1 MIFDM
6 NCKILIGEDD
16 FEDQFILEEYFQDNG
31 VKDVVAFE
39 KNGKKILEYLQQIEP
54 DEELPKLIVLDLN
67 MPILNGTQTLFELK
81 QDSRFNKIPVIIYS
95 TSDNDHEKRKCL
107 NFGAEDYLVKPVSV
121 DEGDK
126 MVKRFLGYLT
136 N

>member
-1 MIFDM
+1 MDIDM
-6 NCKILIGEDD
+6 SCKILIGEDD
-16 FEDQFILEEYFQDNG
+16 HEDQFILEEYFSDNG

-39 KNGKKILEYLQQIEP
+39 RNGRKVLDYLEQLPQGE
-54 DEELPKLIVLDLN
+54 DLPKLIVLDLN

-81 QDSRFNKIPVIIYS
+81 QHSRFSEIPVIIYS
-95 TSDNDHEKRKCL
+95 TSDNEHEKRKCI
-107 NFGAEDYLVKPVSV
+107 NFGAVEYLVKPVSV

-126 MVKRFLGYLT
+126 MVKRFLEFVA